1 MAKQVDVPVRNTG
14 PTSPSR
20 RPPVDTKVKN
30 AAKAMSKPVVAKR
43 APVKK

>member
-1 MAKQVDVPVRNTG
+1 MAKQVDVPVPVVG
-14 PTSPSR
+14 PKSPSR
-20 RPPVDTKVKN
+20 RPPVETKLKN